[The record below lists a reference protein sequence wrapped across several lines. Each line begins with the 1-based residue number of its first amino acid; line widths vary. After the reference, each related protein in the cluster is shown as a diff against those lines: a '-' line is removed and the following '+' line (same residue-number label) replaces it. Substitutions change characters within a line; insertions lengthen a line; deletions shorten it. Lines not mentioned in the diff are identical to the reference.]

1 MAAAN
6 KSNMVSIFVPKV
18 AGEDPILW
26 VGLNGQSW
34 SIPRGKR
41 IEVPKDV
48 AEIVYQRE
56 SNMQIADEYADEK
69 RRDLDAMMHK
79 FTNT

>member
-1 MAAAN
+1 MATT
-6 KSNMVSIFVPKV
+6 KKGDMVSIFVPKV

-41 IEVPKDV
+41 VEVPKDV
-48 AEIVYQRE
+48 ADIVFQRE
-56 SNMQIADEYADEK
+56 QNMQMADEYADEK
-69 RRDLDAMMHK
+69 RRDLDGLMAK
-79 FTNT
+79 FNS